1 MKPLARLHPL
11 MYVSR
16 AVQSIREDPIDGETA
31 ALVLEPDDDTDPEAV
46 AEAAE
51 NAGATVERELQFGDL
66 EVTAPQEQVEA
77 LCAIDGLAA
86 VQTAD
91 AIGIH
96 PDEAE
101 EDLDPDG

>member
-1 MKPLARLHPL
+1 

-16 AVQSIREDPIDGETA
+16 AVQSIRDDPIADETV
-31 ALVLEPDDDTDPEAV
+31 ALVLEPDDDTDAESVVEAV
-46 AEAAE
+46 ED
-51 NAGATVERELQFGDL
+51 AGATVERELQFGDL
-66 EVTAPQEQVEA
+66 EVTAPQDRVEE

-86 VQTAD
+86 VQTTD

>member
-1 MKPLARLHPL
+1 

-16 AVQSIREDPIDGETA
+16 TVQSIRDDPIDDETV

-51 NAGATVERELQFGDL
+51 DAGATIERELQFGDL
-66 EVTAPQEQVEA
+66 QVSVPQEQVDA
-77 LCAIDGLAA
+77 ICGIDGLAA

-101 EDLDPDG
+101 EDVDLDE

>member
-1 MKPLARLHPL
+1 

-16 AVQSIREDPIDGETA
+16 AVRTIQEDPVSGETV
-31 ALVLEPDDDTDPEAV
+31 ALVLETDDDADPDAV
-46 AEAAE
+46 AAAAE
-51 NAGATVERELQFGDL
+51 EAGATVERRLQFGDL
-66 EVTAPQEQVEA
+66 EVSVDQEEVGAVCE
-77 LCAIDGLAA
+77 IDGLAA

-101 EDLDPDG
+101 EDVDPDA

>member
-1 MKPLARLHPL
+1 

-16 AVQSIREDPIDGETA
+16 AVQSVREDPVPGETVV
-31 ALVLEPDDDTDPEAV
+31 LVLETDDDADPDAV
-46 AEAAE
+46 AAAAE
-51 NAGATVERELQFGDL
+51 DAGAAVERRLQFGDL
-66 EVTAPQEQVEA
+66 EVSVKQEAVGAVCE
-77 LCAIDGLAA
+77 IDGLAA

-101 EDLDPDG
+101 EDVDPDA

>member
-1 MKPLARLHPL
+1 

-16 AVQSIREDPIDGETA
+16 AVQSIRDDPIAAETV
-31 ALVLEPDDDTDPEAV
+31 ALVLEPDDDTDAESVVEAV
-46 AEAAE
+46 ED
-51 NAGATVERELQFGDL
+51 AGATVERELQFGDL
-66 EVTAPQEQVEA
+66 EVTAPQDRVEE

-86 VQTAD
+86 VQTTD

-101 EDLDPDG
+101 EDLDPDE